1 MDNIDLTA
9 YNLKSNHKF
18 YIVNPMI
25 LLNFTNFLN
34 PLIGN
39 KKKER

>member
-18 YIVNPMI
+18 YIVLSMI
-25 LLNFTNFLN
+25 LLNFANFSN
-34 PLIGN
+34 S
-39 KKKER
+39 